1 MSFPV
6 LFGVLALLTVVGY
19 FLGRSRAMAT
29 AGGHAR
35 NLHSLPNYYG
45 YYLALWTGLPAF
57 ILLALY
63 GLFGASLVNTLALG
77 ELEREAAPLIRE
89 YEAQLARDPEYQA
102 LAEETLQILGVVEP
116 GANLSV
122 VGE

>member
-1 MSFPV
+1 MQSS
-6 LFGVLALLTVVGY
+6 LFAVLALLVLTAVG
-19 FLGRSRAMAT
+19 FLIGRRRAVA
-29 AGGHAR
+29 AANGRASW
-35 NLHSLPNYYG
+35 LHSLPNYYG

-102 LAEETLQILGVVEP
+102 LA
-116 GANLSV
+116 
-122 VGE
+122 